1 MWVAPLYV
9 SACDSYNN
17 YKSKKFILKIGYK
30 YKDKFI
36 NRNG

>member
-17 YKSKKFILKIGYK
+17 YKSKKFKIGYK
-30 YKDKFI
+30 YKYKFI